1 MSQNYYDVL
10 GIQKNAT
17 EDEIKKAY
25 RKLAV
30 KWHPDKN
37 PDNKDEAEKKFKEIS
52 EAYQA
57 LSDPKKREIY
67 DTYGEE
73 GLKNDGG
80 MGGGGGPF
88 TSPEEIFSMFFGGRS
103 PFGGGGEEGFFGG
116 RGGGMQSKRTDPKVV
131 NIPVTLKECYTGSKK
146 KITLKIKNLC
156 KTCNG
161 QGGLNMKTC
170 GGCNGRGVKVSTRM
184 IGPGMMQQMQSI
196 CQECSGTRK
205 IAEHKCIDCKGKCI
219 NIVEK
224 PFLLVIE
231 PGSEDDD
238 KKIFEKMGD
247 ESPGEEK
254 GDVIFILKEENNK
267 KFMRIGNDLVYTHD
281 ILLGDSLT
289 GIEITMNHINDSKIL
304 YKEDNI
310 IKQNSYHILK
320 NSGMPIKNK
329 EGCFGDM
336 YVVYNIVYPNKILLE
351 SEKQSIRKIFN
362 TSGKNEDF
370 DKNNVAKPLLQNN
383 FSIEEIQKKYMSS
396 QSSRREARH
405 NINDIFGR
413 FF

>member
-10 GIQKNAT
+10 GIQKSAT

-37 PDNKDEAEKKFKEIS
+37 PDNKDEAEKRFKQIS

-116 RGGGMQSKRTDPKVV
+116 RGGGMQSKKTDPKVV
-131 NIPVTLKECYTGSKK
+131 NIPITLKECYTGSKK

-161 QGGLNMKTC
+161 QGGLSMKTC
-170 GGCNGRGVKVSTRM
+170 GGCNGRGVKVTTRM

-205 IAEHKCIDCKGKCI
+205 VAEHKCIDCNGKCI

-254 GDVIFILKEENNK
+254 GDVIFILKEETNK
-267 KFMRIGNDLVYTHD
+267 KFVRIGNDLIYNHD

-289 GIEITMNHINDSKIL
+289 GIEIQLNHINDSKVL

-320 NSGMPIKNK
+320 NNGMPIKNK
-329 EGCFGDM
+329 DGRFGDM

-362 TSGKNEDF
+362 TSEKINES

-383 FSIEEIQKKYMSS
+383 FSIEDIQKKYMSS

>member
-1 MSQNYYDVL
+1 MSQNYYDIL

-37 PDNKDEAEKKFKEIS
+37 PDNKDEAEKKFKQIS

-57 LSDPKKREIY
+57 LSDPKKRDIY
-67 DTYGEE
+67 DNYGEE

-103 PFGGGGEEGFFGG
+103 PFGGGEENFF
-116 RGGGMQSKRTDPKVV
+116 RGGGGHGSKKSDPKVV
-131 NIPVTLKECYTGSKK
+131 SIPITLKECYTGSKK

-156 KTCNG
+156 KTCSG

-170 GGCNGRGVKVSTRM
+170 GGCNGRGVKVVTRM
-184 IGPGMMQQMQSI
+184 IGPGVMQQMQSV
-196 CQECSGTRK
+196 CPECNGNRK
-205 IAEHKCIDCKGKCI
+205 TPEHRCIDCHGKCI

-231 PGSEDDD
+231 PGSENDD

-247 ESPGEEK
+247 ELPGEEK
-254 GDVIFILKEENNK
+254 GDVIFILKEEENS
-267 KFMRIGNDLVYTHD
+267 KFVRIGNDLVYNHD

-289 GIEITMNHINDSKIL
+289 GVEIQLNHINDSKIF

-310 IKQNSYHILK
+310 IRQNSYHLLK
-320 NSGMPIKNK
+320 NNGMPIKNK
-329 EGCFGDM
+329 DGRFGDL
-336 YVVYNIVYPNKILLE
+336 YVVYNITYPNKILLE

-362 TSGKNEDF
+362 NSGKISDN
-370 DKNNVAKPLLQNN
+370 DKNNLTSGILHNN
-383 FSIEEIQKKYMSS
+383 FSIEDIQKKYMSGRSS
-396 QSSRREARH
+396 QKENRN
-405 NINDIFGR
+405 NIHDLFGR

>member
-37 PDNKDEAEKKFKEIS
+37 PDNKDEAEKKFKQIS

-67 DTYGEE
+67 DNYGEE

-103 PFGGGGEEGFFGG
+103 PFGGGEENFF
-116 RGGGMQSKRTDPKVV
+116 RGGGGHGSKKSDPKVV
-131 NIPVTLKECYTGSKK
+131 SIPITLKECYTGSKK

-161 QGGLNMKTC
+161 QGGLSMKTC
-170 GGCNGRGVKVSTRM
+170 GGCNGRGVKVVTRM
-184 IGPGMMQQMQSI
+184 IGPGMMQQMQSV
-196 CQECSGTRK
+196 CPECNGNRK
-205 IAEHKCIDCKGKCI
+205 IPEHKCIDCHGKCI

-224 PFLLVIE
+224 PFLLVID
-231 PGSEDDD
+231 PGSENDD
-238 KKIFEKMGD
+238 KKVFEKMGD
-247 ESPGEEK
+247 ELPGEEK
-254 GDVIFILKEENNK
+254 GDVIFILKEEENNK
-267 KFMRIGNDLVYTHD
+267 FVRIGNDLVYNHD

-289 GIEITMNHINDSKIL
+289 GVEIQLNHINDSKIF

-310 IKQNSYHILK
+310 IRQNSYHVLK
-320 NSGMPIKNK
+320 NNGMPIKNK
-329 EGCFGDM
+329 DGRFGDL
-336 YVVYNIVYPNKILLE
+336 YVVYNITYPNKILLE

-362 TSGKNEDF
+362 NSGKISDN
-370 DKNNVAKPLLQNN
+370 DKNNLTSGILHNN
-383 FSIEEIQKKYMSS
+383 FSIEDIQKKYMGGRSS
-396 QSSRREARH
+396 QRENRN
-405 NINDIFGR
+405 NIHDLFGR